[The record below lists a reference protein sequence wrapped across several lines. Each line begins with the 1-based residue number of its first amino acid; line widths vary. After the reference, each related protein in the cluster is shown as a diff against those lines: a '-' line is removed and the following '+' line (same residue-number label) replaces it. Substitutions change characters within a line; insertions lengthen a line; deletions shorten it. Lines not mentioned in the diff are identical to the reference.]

1 MTRFIRHAVALTLL
15 AGQSACYAWKNVT
28 LVENQDPKARP
39 TVIEVTRKLG
49 GTYDVYYPVVNGD
62 SLNGWEDQKR
72 TRLVR
77 FALSDLTRARTKQ
90 ISSGRTA
97 AGVAIGIVGVFG
109 IWWLLLLGSGGINIQ
124 Y

>member
-1 MTRFIRHAVALTLL
+1 MTPFIRRAVALTLL

-28 LVENQDPKARP
+28 LVEKQHAEARP

-49 GTYDVYYPVVNGD
+49 GTYDVYYPVVKGD
-62 SLNGWEDQKR
+62 SLNGWADQKR

-77 FALSDLTRARTKQ
+77 FALSDLSRARTKQ
-90 ISSGRTA
+90 VSSGRTA
-97 AGVAIGIVGVFG
+97 AGIGIGIVAAFG
-109 IWWLLLLGSGGINIQ
+109 IWWLLLLGSGGIDMQ